1 MANKKTK
8 KKSTQ
13 SAAPASSAQAEASKD
28 AAKKAAPAK
37 ADAKAAKKAE
47 KKKAEKK
54 KAEKNKK
61 PGLIARAKNYL
72 ASIRSEMKRVTWPTK
87 KELVNYSVAVC
98 VSLVVV
104 GIAIAVLDLV
114 IGEGLMLF
122 AGLRG

>member
-28 AAKKAAPAK
+28 AAKKA
-37 ADAKAAKKAE
+37 
-47 KKKAEKK
+47 EKK

-61 PGLIARAKNYL
+61 PGLIARVKNYL

>member
-47 KKKAEKK
+47 KKKAEK
-54 KAEKNKK
+54 NKK

-87 KELVNYSVAVC
+87 KELDNYSVAVC

>member
-47 KKKAEKK
+47 KKAD
-54 KAEKNKK
+54 KNKK

-87 KELVNYSVAVC
+87 KELVNYSVVVC

>member
-1 MANKKTK
+1 
-8 KKSTQ
+8 
-13 SAAPASSAQAEASKD
+13 
-28 AAKKAAPAK
+28 
-37 ADAKAAKKAE
+37 
-47 KKKAEKK
+47 
-54 KAEKNKK
+54 
-61 PGLIARAKNYL
+61 
-72 ASIRSEMKRVTWPTK
+72 MKRVTWPTK

>member
-13 SAAPASSAQAEASKD
+13 SAAPASSAQTEASKD

-47 KKKAEKK
+47 KKAD
-54 KAEKNKK
+54 KNKK

>member
-47 KKKAEKK
+47 KKAD
-54 KAEKNKK
+54 KNKK

>member
-13 SAAPASSAQAEASKD
+13 SAAPASSAKAVATKD

-37 ADAKAAKKAE
+37 ADAKAVKKAE
-47 KKKAEKK
+47 K

-61 PGLIARAKNYL
+61 PGLIVRAKNYL

-104 GIAIAVLDLV
+104 GVAIAVLDLV

>member
-37 ADAKAAKKAE
+37 AAKKAE
-47 KKKAEKK
+47 KKAD
-54 KAEKNKK
+54 KNKK